1 MNNKKIILGIDASR
15 CRSGGAIAHLKG
27 ILVNLIPQDFNIEFV
42 HVWSFEKLLIEL
54 PDFPW
59 LIKHNPP
66 VLEKSLIKQFY
77 WQTFKLK
84 NELIINNCDLLFTA
98 DAVSLCSFKPQVVL
112 SQDLLSY
119 EKGLISMHGYTKESL
134 RLIIILFI
142 QNYSFK
148 KSDGV
153 IFLTN
158 YSRNLIQKKC
168 GIFKNSI
175 IIPHG
180 VGDEFKMSL
189 NKRND
194 NVNFPI
200 KCLYISN
207 ALLYKYQWNVIKAI
221 ELLRLEGYQLTLQLI
236 GGGKGKAQK
245 MIENQISL
253 SDPTGSFVEQLDFIP
268 QHELPTHLLQSDI
281 FIFASSCEAF
291 GITLLEAMASGIPIA
306 CSNRS
311 CLPELLENGG
321 EYFNP
326 EDPISISNA
335 LKKLINDKQLCY
347 NYSIK
352 SKNIASKYTWSR
364 CSNET
369 FKFLTEIA
377 IKYNNKTKNKLDV

>member
-1 MNNKKIILGIDASR
+1 MNNKKITLGIDASR

-27 ILVNLIPQDFNIEFV
+27 ILVNLIPQNFNIDFV
-42 HVWSFEKLLIEL
+42 HIWSFEKLLIEL
-54 PDFPW
+54 PDYPW

-66 VLEKSLIKQFY
+66 ILEKSLIKQFY
-77 WQTFKLK
+77 WQTFILK
-84 NELIINNCDLLFTA
+84 NQLLSNKCDLLFTA
-98 DAVSLCSFKPQVVL
+98 DAVSLCSYKPQVVL

-119 EKGLISMHGYTKESL
+119 EKGLISLHGYSKERL
-134 RLIIILFI
+134 RLMIILLI

-148 KSDGV
+148 KSEGV
-153 IFLTN
+153 IFLT
-158 YSRNLIQKKC
+158 YYARNLIQKKC
-168 GIFKNSI
+168 GILKNSI

-180 VGDEFKMSL
+180 VGDEFQLKL
-189 NKRND
+189 IKRNY
-194 NVNFPI
+194 NFNFPI

-221 ELLRLEGYQLTLQLI
+221 ELLRFEGYQLTLQLI

-268 QHELPTHLLQSDI
+268 QHELPTYLLESDI

-321 EYFNP
+321 EFFNP
-326 EDPISISNA
+326 EDPISISIA
-335 LKKLINDKQLCY
+335 LKKLINDKQLCF
-347 NYSIK
+347 NYSNN
-352 SKNIASKYTWSR
+352 SKDISSKYTWSR

-377 IKYNNKTKNKLDV
+377 IKYNKKTKK